1 MSQRVSGD
9 LSVSTCSKG
18 EIVVP
23 SAGATARREGRPLG
37 QAEHRPPPPNPAA
50 THMRLVIFACF
61 ILSLMLEAEDGA
73 LAQRYAEVD
82 QTRIWCAKCLAT
94 RPKLWKSGN
103 FQALHDEAKA
113 HVAHSLCACLALDR
127 SRTGQRAPDGARAR
141 FPLLAARARARAAC
155 LTYGPPCSFPPW
167 CARAARRGKL
177 GTHPEA
183 APGEAPN
190 LAPSARNGRLPW
202 ELRLSLIHI

>member
-1 MSQRVSGD
+1 MED
-9 LSVSTCSKG
+9 IWASTQVG
-18 EIVVP
+18 
-23 SAGATARREGRPLG
+23 
-37 QAEHRPPPPNPAA
+37 
-50 THMRLVIFACF
+50 M
-61 ILSLMLEAEDGA
+61 
-73 LAQRYAEVD
+73 
-82 QTRIWCAKCLAT
+82 LAT
-94 RPKLWKSGN
+94 RPKLWGKGN

-113 HVAHSLCACLALDR
+113 HVAHSSLCLPG
-127 SRTGQRAPDGARAR
+127 SGSIHGTGQRAPDGARAR

-155 LTYGPPCSFPPW
+155 LTYGPPCSFSPW

-202 ELRLSLIHI
+202 ELWREKVRRIRDYMLFTMHARAAHAGPTAAGLAMARYAGLSSSAAEPWGRVASTRVWPCRLSLRGRLARSHR